1 MSQLC
6 WHGGAGATRRTVSS
20 PYLWFSQAPKLLISW
35 GLPFFLRFSC
45 SPPLVALAAT
55 FLAFFRHRTALQFE
69 ILALHHQLG
78 VLQRTVKRPKLTTA
92 DRFLWAW
99 LSAAWADWQ
108 PSSII
113 NQSGHGDR
121 LASQGLRP
129 VLDLE
134 DSARKA
140 GATGGPGG
148 CPIFDWYDEP
158 GQPALGRTADSRR
171 TAQAWHCRRRN
182 EREQVHGPQPS
193 AASAWIT

>member
-1 MSQLC
+1 MPLLSGCAFNRSQMVCEGLLDNI
-6 WHGGAGATRRTVSS
+6 HHFSLLPYGGDLVSLQQFCYGDCEK
-20 PYLWFSQAPKLLISW
+20 PGNVRKHLWFSQAPKLLISW

-69 ILALHHQLG
+69 ILALRHQLG

-113 NQSGHGDR
+113 
-121 LASQGLRP
+121 
-129 VLDLE
+129 
-134 DSARKA
+134 
-140 GATGGPGG
+140 
-148 CPIFDWYDEP
+148 
-158 GQPALGRTADSRR
+158 
-171 TAQAWHCRRRN
+171 
-182 EREQVHGPQPS
+182 
-193 AASAWIT
+193 